1 MPGRSFRVIGQK
13 KGMKNN
19 PESSIQLFNSPFILK
34 ITIHPSVMT
43 NDGCRYYFVF
53 VKWLSCF
60 NTPKTRVM
68 KVLIIEDEELA
79 VKKLRKTL
87 ESVDAT
93 AEVVGVADSIR
104 SSVNWLE
111 QNPAPDLI
119 LMDIELA
126 DGQSFEIFDKV
137 EVKSTVI
144 FTTSYD
150 EYALKAFKVNSV
162 DYLLKPVQKED
173 LQAALNKLKT
183 MQTMYGKNGA
193 ADPLNVDNLVKELQ
207 QKLQPKEFRK
217 RFLVKHA
224 QKLVSVDVEE
234 IAYFYSDGRLN
245 FFKTLDN
252 KKFVVDYTMDELE
265 EMLDPDKYFR
275 ISRSFYVS
283 IASIDQIHDYFGNR
297 LLLHLKPA
305 VDKES
310 IVSRE
315 KVGRF

>member
-1 MPGRSFRVIGQK
+1 
-13 KGMKNN
+13 
-19 PESSIQLFNSPFILK
+19 
-34 ITIHPSVMT
+34 
-43 NDGCRYYFVF
+43 
-53 VKWLSCF
+53 
-60 NTPKTRVM
+60 M

-87 ESVDAT
+87 QSVDAS
-93 AEVVGVADSIR
+93 AEVVGIADSIR
-104 SSVNWLE
+104 SSVSWLE
-111 QNPAPDLI
+111 NNPAPDLI

-126 DGQSFEIFDKV
+126 DGQSFEIFDKT

-173 LQAALNKLKT
+173 LQAAIDKFKNLRNV
-183 MQTMYGKNGA
+183 YGNQPA
-193 ADPLNVDNLVKELQ
+193 ESSPLNVDSLVKELQ

-224 QKLVSVDVEE
+224 QKLVSVEVDE

-245 FFKTLDN
+245 FFKTYDN
-252 KKFVVDYTMDELE
+252 KKYVVDYTMDELE
-265 EMLDPDKYFR
+265 DMLDPEKYFR

-283 IASIDQIHDYFGNR
+283 VNSIDQIHDYFGNR
-297 LLLHLKPA
+297 LMLNLKPV

-315 KVGRF
+315 KVTEFKKWMGK

>member
-1 MPGRSFRVIGQK
+1 
-13 KGMKNN
+13 
-19 PESSIQLFNSPFILK
+19 
-34 ITIHPSVMT
+34 
-43 NDGCRYYFVF
+43 
-53 VKWLSCF
+53 
-60 NTPKTRVM
+60 M

-87 ESVDAT
+87 ESVDST
-93 AEVVGVADSIR
+93 AEVVGTADSIR
-104 SSVNWLE
+104 SSVNWLQ

-137 EVKSTVI
+137 DVKSTVI

-173 LQAALNKLKT
+173 LEAALNKLKA
-183 MQTMYGKNGA
+183 MQALYGKA
-193 ADPLNVDNLVKELQ
+193 VSSDPLNVDNLVKELQ

-224 QKLVSVDVEE
+224 QKLVSVDIEE

-265 EMLDPDKYFR
+265 EMLDPNKYFR

-283 IASIDQIHDYFGNR
+283 IASIDQIHEYFGNR
-297 LLLHLKPA
+297 LLLNLKPA

-315 KVGRF
+315 KVADFKKWMGK

>member
-1 MPGRSFRVIGQK
+1 
-13 KGMKNN
+13 
-19 PESSIQLFNSPFILK
+19 
-34 ITIHPSVMT
+34 
-43 NDGCRYYFVF
+43 
-53 VKWLSCF
+53 
-60 NTPKTRVM
+60 M

-87 ESVDAT
+87 ESVDSS

-104 SSVNWLE
+104 SSVAWLQ

-162 DYLLKPVQKED
+162 DYLLKPVQKDD
-173 LQAALNKLKT
+173 LQMALNKLKT
-183 MQTMYGKNGA
+183 MQTMYGNMPS
-193 ADPLNVDNLVKELQ
+193 ADPLNVENLVKELQ

-224 QKLVSVDVEE
+224 QKLVSVEIDE

-265 EMLDPDKYFR
+265 DMLDPDKYFR
-275 ISRSFYVS
+275 ISRAFYVS

-315 KVGRF
+315 KVADFKKWMGK